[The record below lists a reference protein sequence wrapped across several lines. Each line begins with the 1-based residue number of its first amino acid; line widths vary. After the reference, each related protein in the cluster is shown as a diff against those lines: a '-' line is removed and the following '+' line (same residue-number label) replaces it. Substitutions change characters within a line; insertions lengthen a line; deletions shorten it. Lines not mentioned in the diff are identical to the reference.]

1 MNYKLGKI
9 LILVVFCFSA
19 NVTAKN
25 NIDVVT
31 SISVILMNMDLNL
44 KENIPHSGG
53 GTSTRD
59 KNIKPE
65 LQGTEISVSVIDDRN
80 YYGFSTQ
87 VMGQTVANY
96 TDNIDGTIT
105 PSSEVNTRS
114 SFNIFTGYTFVNS
127 LSMYA
132 GYTKGTSSYGDKV
145 NFSEDGPFL
154 GGRYG
159 FRTSPSSSFTFDLS
173 YTILNTGLVIKDDVY
188 TNGNGDD
195 GHNLTTSSTG
205 LSGSL
210 TWVKSLDRG
219 RSFFVRLKLND
230 FKIKEKSISVVDTG
244 NSRTGTAAVSGGQKL
259 VGLNFGMAF

>member
-1 MNYKLGKI
+1 MNYNFEKSLVII
-9 LILVVFCFSA
+9 LLCFSV
-19 NVTAKN
+19 NVSAKN

-31 SISVILMNMDLNL
+31 SISVSLMNMDLNL

-59 KNIKPE
+59 KKIKPQ
-65 LQGTEISVSVIDDRN
+65 LQGTEISVSMIDDKN

-87 VMGQTVANY
+87 VMGQTVADY

-114 SFNIFTGYTFVNS
+114 TFNIFTGYSFVNN
-127 LSMYA
+127 LSAYA
-132 GYTKGTSSYGDKV
+132 GFTKGTSSYGDKI
-145 NFSEDGPFL
+145 NFEETGPFL

-159 FRTSPSSSFTFDLS
+159 FRLSSSSSLTFDVS
-173 YTILNTGLVIKDDVY
+173 YSALNTKLVIKDDDY
-188 TNGNGDD
+188 TNNNSED
-195 GHNLTTSSTG
+195 GHDLSTTSTAY
-205 LSGSL
+205 SGAL

-219 RSFFVRLKLND
+219 RSFFVRLKLKE
-230 FKIKEKSISVVDTG
+230 FTLKEKSIAVDRTAG
-244 NSRTGTAAVSGGQKL
+244 GTGTATVTGSQKL

>member
-1 MNYKLGKI
+1 MNFKLEKLLTVI
-9 LILVVFCFSA
+9 LLCFSA
-19 NVTAKN
+19 NVSAN

-31 SISVILMNMDLNL
+31 SISVSLMNMDLNL
-44 KENIPHSGG
+44 KENIPYSGA
-53 GTSTRD
+53 GTGTDTRD

-65 LQGTEISVSVIDDRN
+65 LQGTEVSVSVIDDKN

-96 TDNIDGTIT
+96 TDNYSGTIT

-114 SFNIFTGYTFVNS
+114 SFNLFTGYSFENG
-127 LSMYA
+127 LSSYI

-145 NFSEDGPFL
+145 KFSESGPFL
-154 GGRYG
+154 GGRYAL
-159 FRTSPSSSFTFDLS
+159 RVSSSSSFTFDVS
-173 YTILNTGLVIKDDVY
+173 YTVLKTGLVIKDDDY

-195 GHNLTTSSTG
+195 GHNLDTSSRG
-205 LSGSL
+205 VSGSM

-230 FKIKEKSISVVDTG
+230 FTIKEKSIPVV
-244 NSRTGTAAVSGGQKL
+244 RTLGGSGTATVTGKQKL
-259 VGLNFGMAF
+259 FGLSFGMAF

>member
-1 MNYKLGKI
+1 MNYKLEK
-9 LILVVFCFSA
+9 ILVVVLFCFSI
-19 NVTAKN
+19 NVSAKN

-31 SISVILMNMDLNL
+31 SISVSLMNMDLNL
-44 KENIPHSGG
+44 KETIPHSGG

-96 TDNIDGTIT
+96 TDNIDGTNT
-105 PSSEVNTRS
+105 PSSETNTRS
-114 SFNIFTGYTFVNS
+114 SFDLFTGYTFVNN
-127 LSMYA
+127 LGMYA

-145 NFSEDGPFL
+145 NFSYDGPFF

-159 FRTSPSSSFTFDLS
+159 FRISPSSSFTFDLS
-173 YTILNTGLVIKDDVY
+173 YTILNTGLVIKDDTY

-205 LSGSL
+205 FSGSL

-219 RSFFVRLKLND
+219 RSFFVRLKVND
-230 FKIKEKSISVVDTG
+230 FKLKEKSIAVVGGG
-244 NSRTGTAAVSGGQKL
+244 NTGTATVTGHQKL

>member
-1 MNYKLGKI
+1 MNYKFKKLLVII
-9 LILVVFCFSA
+9 LFCFSV
-19 NVTAKN
+19 NVSAK

-31 SISVILMNMDLNL
+31 SISVSLMNMDLNL

-65 LQGTEISVSVIDDRN
+65 LQGTEISVSIIDDKN
-80 YYGFSTQ
+80 YYGFSTK

-105 PSSEVNTRS
+105 PSSEVNSRS
-114 SFNIFTGYTFVNS
+114 SFNIFTGYSFANN
-127 LSMYA
+127 LSVYG

-145 NFSEDGPFL
+145 NFSENGPFL
-154 GGRYG
+154 GGRYAL
-159 FRTSPSSSFTFDLS
+159 RLSPSSSFTFDMS
-173 YTILNTGLVIKDDVY
+173 YTILETGLVIKDDVY

-205 LSGSL
+205 LSASL

-230 FKIKEKSISVVDTG
+230 FAIKEKSIAVVDTT
-244 NSRTGTAAVSGGQKL
+244 NSRTGTATVNGSQKL